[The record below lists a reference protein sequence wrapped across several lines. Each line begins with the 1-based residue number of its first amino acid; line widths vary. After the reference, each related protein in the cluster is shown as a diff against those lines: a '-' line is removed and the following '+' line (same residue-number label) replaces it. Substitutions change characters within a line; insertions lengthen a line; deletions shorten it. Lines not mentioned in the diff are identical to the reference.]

1 MSSDSNLTTASIE
14 TAALYRPAQPVP
26 SVPHAQE
33 PAARAVAKATA
44 VGKDE
49 AAAQPQRNEKTA
61 GGEDLP
67 PAAAREDAAPASV
80 ESAVSRITDFV
91 QNFQRDLQF
100 SIDKES
106 DRLVVKVVDS
116 ETQEVIRQI
125 PSEETLRI
133 AQHLDSPESL
143 ILREQA

>member
-1 MSSDSNLTTASIE
+1 MIINNISSAPIQD
-14 TAALYRPAQPVP
+14 
-26 SVPHAQE
+26 
-33 PAARAVAKATA
+33 
-44 VGKDE
+44 
-49 AAAQPQRNEKTA
+49 AAQPQPVSTPPPNTQTARRAEPKKAAKSKRNE
-61 GGEDLP
+61 
-67 PAAAREDAAPASV
+67 AAARGEELPRPGNEEEIDQASV
-80 ESAVSRITDFV
+80 ESAVSRISDFV

-133 AQHLDSPESL
+133 AQNLDSPESL

>member
-1 MSSDSNLTTASIE
+1 MQREQQRL
-14 TAALYRPAQPVP
+14 PATPLDRLAEAKAIVAP
-26 SVPHAQE
+26 EAE
-33 PAARAVAKATA
+33 RKEKAARGEELPLTRSAQDT
-44 VGKDE
+44 DE
-49 AAAQPQRNEKTA
+49 A
-61 GGEDLP
+61 
-67 PAAAREDAAPASV
+67 SM

-106 DRLVVKVVDS
+106 DRMVVKVVDS
-116 ETQEVIRQI
+116 KTQEVIRQI

-133 AQHLDSPESL
+133 AQNLDSSESL

>member
-1 MSSDSNLTTASIE
+1 MSSNSITSVQVPE
-14 TAALYRPAQPVP
+14 ITRLQGTQPAV
-26 SVPHAQE
+26 
-33 PAARAVAKATA
+33 RA
-44 VGKDE
+44 
-49 AAAQPQRNEKTA
+49 PQLEQSEGLERNESAA
-61 GGEDLP
+61 GDGQGVPLSR
-67 PAAAREDAAPASV
+67 AADVEQV
-80 ESAVSRITDFV
+80 QKLESAISQISDFV

-106 DRLVVKVVDS
+106 ERLVVKVVDS

-133 AQHLDSPESL
+133 IEHLDSPESL

>member
-1 MSSDSNLTTASIE
+1 MSFNSTTSVHIQELTRLQATQPAVRAPQLGPSE
-14 TAALYRPAQPVP
+14 ELERKEFAAGDGQHVP
-26 SVPHAQE
+26 LSQAEDVEQ
-33 PAARAVAKATA
+33 V
-44 VGKDE
+44 
-49 AAAQPQRNEKTA
+49 EK
-61 GGEDLP
+61 
-67 PAAAREDAAPASV
+67 V
-80 ESAVSRITDFV
+80 ESAISRISDFV
-91 QNFQRDLQF
+91 QNYQRDLQF

-133 AQHLDSPESL
+133 LEHLDSPESL

>member
-1 MSSDSNLTTASIE
+1 
-14 TAALYRPAQPVP
+14 
-26 SVPHAQE
+26 
-33 PAARAVAKATA
+33 
-44 VGKDE
+44 
-49 AAAQPQRNEKTA
+49 
-61 GGEDLP
+61 LP
-67 PAAAREDAAPASV
+67 PAQDKQKVDEASV
-80 ESAVSRITDFV
+80 ASAVSRIADFV

-106 DRLVVKVVDS
+106 DRMVVKVVDS

-133 AQHLDSPESL
+133 ARNLDSPESL

>member
-1 MSSDSNLTTASIE
+1 MSFNSTTSVHIQELTRLQGTKPAVRAPQLEPSKE
-14 TAALYRPAQPVP
+14 LERKEFAAGDGQHVP
-26 SVPHAQE
+26 LSQAEDVEQ
-33 PAARAVAKATA
+33 V
-44 VGKDE
+44 
-49 AAAQPQRNEKTA
+49 EK
-61 GGEDLP
+61 
-67 PAAAREDAAPASV
+67 V
-80 ESAVSRITDFV
+80 ESAISRISDFV
-91 QNFQRDLQF
+91 QNYQRDLEF

-133 AQHLDSPESL
+133 VEHLDSPESL

>member
-1 MSSDSNLTTASIE
+1 MSSDSNMTTASIE
-14 TAALYRPAQPVP
+14 TAALYRPARPVP
-26 SVPHAQE
+26 SVRHAQE
-33 PAARAVAKATA
+33 PAARAVAK
-44 VGKDE
+44 DE
-49 AAAQPQRNEKTA
+49 ATVQQSQRNEKTA

-67 PAAAREDAAPASV
+67 PAAAREDVAPASV

>member
-1 MSSDSNLTTASIE
+1 
-14 TAALYRPAQPVP
+14 
-26 SVPHAQE
+26 
-33 PAARAVAKATA
+33 
-44 VGKDE
+44 
-49 AAAQPQRNEKTA
+49 
-61 GGEDLP
+61 
-67 PAAAREDAAPASV
+67 V
-80 ESAVSRITDFV
+80 ESAISRISDFV
-91 QNFQRDLQF
+91 QNYQRDLEF

-133 AQHLDSPESL
+133 LEHLDSPESL

>member
-1 MSSDSNLTTASIE
+1 MSSNSITTVQHSELTRLQGMQSVGSEQAPRQQASKPLQQVAHSTALQRQS
-14 TAALYRPAQPVP
+14 TAADGQ
-26 SVPHAQE
+26 
-33 PAARAVAKATA
+33 
-44 VGKDE
+44 
-49 AAAQPQRNEKTA
+49 
-61 GGEDLP
+61 DLP
-67 PAAAREDAAPASV
+67 LTRAGQAEEQTPVAEV
-80 ESAVSRITDFV
+80 ESAVSQISDFV

-133 AQHLDSPESL
+133 ARNLDSADSL

>member
-1 MSSDSNLTTASIE
+1 MSSDYTSSAPIQGVTTLLPDVSQKQTPPAPSLNRPDAVKAS
-14 TAALYRPAQPVP
+14 TALQP
-26 SVPHAQE
+26 E
-33 PAARAVAKATA
+33 
-44 VGKDE
+44 
-49 AAAQPQRNEKTA
+49 RNEKA
-61 GGEDLP
+61 ARGEDLP
-67 PAAAREDAAPASV
+67 PVQDKQKIDEASV
-80 ESAVSRITDFV
+80 ASAVSRIADFV

-106 DRLVVKVVDS
+106 DRMVVKVVDS

-133 AQHLDSPESL
+133 ARNLDSPESL

>member
-1 MSSDSNLTTASIE
+1 MSSDHISSTSTQGVVPPQVVQNRL
-14 TAALYRPAQPVP
+14 PVP
-26 SVPHAQE
+26 GTSQPDAIT
-33 PAARAVAKATA
+33 PAAELQA
-44 VGKDE
+44 G
-49 AAAQPQRNEKTA
+49 RNEKA
-61 GGEDLP
+61 ARGEDLP
-67 PAAAREDAAPASV
+67 PAADKQKADEASV
-80 ESAVSRITDFV
+80 ETAVSRITDFV

-106 DRLVVKVVDS
+106 DRVVVKVVDS

-133 AQHLDSPESL
+133 AKNLDSPESL